1 MFPTS
6 PKITVSLTRNY
17 ILKFRNF
24 SEYGCSNYHRPH
36 WIPISLNLPEKQ
48 TIIVIDRFYM
58 AVKRILHKDLSKRAL
73 IIAKLNVKSSYGK
86 RILLSKDILVSIYC
100 NGVFKKVPP
109 YRAAGLFIDEESI
122 IGSVFSLH

>member
-1 MFPTS
+1 MSAFSHCANPHIDLQ
-6 PKITVSLTRNY
+6 PHLNAYMDALTIIGRT
-17 ILKFRNF
+17 
-24 SEYGCSNYHRPH
+24 ET
-36 WIPISLNLPEKQ
+36 IPISLNLPEKQ

-100 NGVFKKVPP
+100 NDAFKKVPP